1 MKFSKLTVAIA
12 ATLGASASFSALAMD
27 LYVDTKTKQ
36 IYAEPGKGRELMG
49 AFERISDKPLI
60 APATTA
66 DVAELSSV
74 KEDLAT
80 KSNEIKALQEH
91 MDQAEQVKVTM
102 DKKGLQVQSADKNFK
117 FKLGGRLQT
126 DATYNTDQ
134 GYYVANSTKEIEA
147 NDGTELRR
155 ARMRFEGVF
164 YRDWLTR
171 IEVDFGDDK
180 VAVKDAFLEY
190 NGFDFMRVTAGQQ
203 KQNFSRELQESSN
216 DLMFTERSLM
226 NILAAPTVDR
236 AIGLNFESTGKNWVA
251 KAGVFGNS
259 ITPNTQNGS
268 DNLGTGG
275 DEGWAINSR
284 LIYNPILAKDKLIHL
299 GIAGN
304 YREADDAGYS
314 AKGTNYLNYVYETTN
329 MSNLNL
335 INSPQI
341 TNLDSISMLGLEGAG
356 MWGPGS
362 IGGEYSSMWVNRSG
376 GPTNG
381 SAIQV
386 DGWYAEAAWTLTGES
401 RKYKEGNFRYLDP
414 AKPFD
419 LKNGGW
425 GAVETAVRYSGA
437 DLNDV
442 NYNGG
447 NIQNMTLAVNWYLNS
462 NVRLMADWTNIVD
475 LNSPVVST
483 VANSKNSNS
492 NSNLGTDSFWLRA
505 QVAY

>member
-91 MDQAEQVKVTM
+91 MDQAETVKVTM

-126 DATYNTDQ
+126 DATYNTDE
-134 GYYVANSTKEIEA
+134 GYYTNTPLPVDA

-171 IEVDFGDDK
+171 IEVDFGDNE

-190 NGFDFMRVTAGQQ
+190 NGFNFLRVTAGQQ

-216 DLMFTERSLM
+216 DIMFTERSLM

-236 AIGLNFESTGKNWVA
+236 AIGLNLESTGKNWVA
-251 KAGVFGNS
+251 KAGVYGNS
-259 ITPNTQNGS
+259 ITPNLQNGS
-268 DNLGTGG
+268 GNAGTGG

-304 YREADDAGYS
+304 YREADDTGYS
-314 AKGTNYLNYVYETTN
+314 AKGNKYLNFVYETTN
-329 MSNLNL
+329 MSNLRL
-335 INSPQI
+335 INSTPI
-341 TNLDSISMLGLEGAG
+341 TNLESISMLGLEAAG

-401 RKYKEGNFRYLDP
+401 RKYSQGNFRYLDP

-425 GAVETAVRYSGA
+425 GAVEAAVRYSGA

-462 NVRLMADWTNIVD
+462 NIRLMADWTSVVD

-483 VANSKNSNS
+483 VANSKSSSS

-505 QVAY
+505 QIAY

>member
-134 GYYVANSTKEIEA
+134 GYYTKTKLPVDA

-171 IEVDFGDDK
+171 IEVDFGDVN

-236 AIGLNFESTGKNWVA
+236 AIGLNLESTGKNWVA
-251 KAGVFGNS
+251 KAGVYGNS
-259 ITPNTQNGS
+259 ITPNVQNGS
-268 DNLGTGG
+268 DNAGTGG

-284 LIYNPILAKDKLIHL
+284 LIYNPIIAKDKLIHL

-314 AKGTNYLNYVYETTN
+314 AKGDKYLNFVYETTN

-335 INSPQI
+335 INSTPI
-341 TNLDSISMLGLEGAG
+341 TNLESISMLGLEGAG

-381 SAIQV
+381 SAI
-386 DGWYAEAAWTLTGES
+386 
-401 RKYKEGNFRYLDP
+401 
-414 AKPFD
+414 
-419 LKNGGW
+419 
-425 GAVETAVRYSGA
+425 
-437 DLNDV
+437 
-442 NYNGG
+442 
-447 NIQNMTLAVNWYLNS
+447 
-462 NVRLMADWTNIVD
+462 
-475 LNSPVVST
+475 
-483 VANSKNSNS
+483 
-492 NSNLGTDSFWLRA
+492 
-505 QVAY
+505 